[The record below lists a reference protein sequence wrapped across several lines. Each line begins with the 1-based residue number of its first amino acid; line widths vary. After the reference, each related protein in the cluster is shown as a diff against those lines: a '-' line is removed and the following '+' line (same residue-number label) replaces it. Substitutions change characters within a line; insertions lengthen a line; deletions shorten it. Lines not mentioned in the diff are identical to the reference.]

1 MAIDVLGTCTTSDSS
16 TETLTL
22 PVLLTIVFAV
32 YIFLDSIL
40 ASAVIV
46 RKAAEAEATTAKA
59 LG

>member
-1 MAIDVLGTCTTSDSS
+1 MAIDVLGTCATAEAGA
-16 TETLTL
+16 ETPTLAVFLT
-22 PVLLTIVFAV
+22 VVFAV
-32 YIFLDSIL
+32 YIALDSVL

>member
-1 MAIDVLGTCTTSDSS
+1 MAIDVLGTCTTSDASS
-16 TETLTL
+16 ETPTL

-32 YIFLDSIL
+32 YIFLDSVL
-40 ASAVIV
+40 ASSVIV

>member
-1 MAIDVLGTCTTSDSS
+1 MAIDVLGTCASS
-16 TETLTL
+16 AESGETPTL
-22 PVLLTIVFAV
+22 AVFLTIVFAV
-32 YIFLDSIL
+32 YIAFDSVL

>member
-1 MAIDVLGTCTTSDSS
+1 MAIDVLGTCTSASS
-16 TETLTL
+16 SGETPTLAVFLT
-22 PVLLTIVFAV
+22 VLFAV
-32 YIFLDSIL
+32 YIALDSVL